1 MILLFPKNLA
11 FICPWGS
18 RVWCTIRFFLQF
30 RSFISC
36 VWLEVPC
43 EAVHSDRSWAS
54 KSRGLGAGG
63 APPTAVHVS
72 FSTESFVHHRV
83 EDHNEVYLVIPL
95 VLFQKS
101 AYSEEEIRRDAKVA
115 MDYCEMANALACLL
129 VDTEHFDEAEPLH
142 REVLELSKKY
152 AKIGRII
159 YSPCW
164 NLWHITYP
172 INRLTHYAK
181 LSLWS
186 PKNS

>member
-1 MILLFPKNLA
+1 MRGRPL
-11 FICPWGS
+11 GS
-18 RVWCTIRFFLQF
+18 IMGKQK
-30 RSFISC
+30 
-36 VWLEVPC
+36 E
-43 EAVHSDRSWAS
+43 
-54 KSRGLGAGG
+54 GARCRG

-72 FSTESFVHHRV
+72 FSTESFIHHRV

-95 VLFQKS
+95 VLLQKS

-159 YSPCW
+159 YSPC
-164 NLWHITYP
+164 
-172 INRLTHYAK
+172 
-181 LSLWS
+181 
-186 PKNS
+186 

>member
-1 MILLFPKNLA
+1 MCLVRSPMRGR
-11 FICPWGS
+11 PVGS
-18 RVWCTIRFFLQF
+18 IMGK
-30 RSFISC
+30 
-36 VWLEVPC
+36 
-43 EAVHSDRSWAS
+43 H
-54 KSRGLGAGG
+54 

-159 YSPCW
+159 YSPC
-164 NLWHITYP
+164 
-172 INRLTHYAK
+172 
-181 LSLWS
+181 
-186 PKNS
+186 